1 MEFDFHK
8 KKTYTPHWNN
18 FWKKPRKSNLFSVF
32 LKKFKISIFN
42 FLGFKLSVR
51 LIKNQSQKDEAYSS
65 YVVDLKV
72 KKYRNDLILEQIIS
86 FLKSSGLKLNKFDI
100 ESYIYEFEDVF
111 MKSPIKEQKSGFG
124 FNEGVF
130 FYTILKIINPTVVIE
145 SGIMKGFTTYLI
157 DAATNENCRIYC
169 YDINL
174 ENNLY
179 NSKKATYINTDIT
192 KNVPSIHNEKV
203 VALWDD
209 HTSQI
214 DRLKFSLINDIQYNF
229 FDDDLSSLNIH
240 SDGWPPIPTISMLKD
255 LEFGKINDNDFKWMS
270 RNREGILYFKNIT
283 DTKIV
288 KDIFFHKIFP
298 QLFPIT
304 GYKNH
309 SQCSLVINN
318 HSDLK

>member
-8 KKTYTPHWNN
+8 KKTYTQHWNN
-18 FWKKPRKSNLFSVF
+18 FRTKPRKRTSFTVF
-32 LKKFKISIFN
+32 LKKFKNSIYN
-42 FLGFKLSVR
+42 LLGFRLSVR
-51 LIKNQSQKDEAYSS
+51 LIKNRSQKDEAYSS
-65 YVVDLKV
+65 FVIDLKV
-72 KKYRNDLILEQIIS
+72 KKYRNDLILKEIIS
-86 FLKSSGLKLNKFDI
+86 FLKPSGLKLNKFDI
-100 ESYIYEFEDVF
+100 QSYITEFENVF
-111 MKSPIKEQKSGFG
+111 MKSPIKEQGSGFG

-157 DAATNENCRIYC
+157 DAATNENCKIYC

-192 KNVPSIHNEKV
+192 KNVPSIYNEKV

-214 DRLKFSLINDIQYNF
+214 DRLKFSLIHGIKYNF
-229 FDDDLSSLNIH
+229 FDDDLSSLNVH
-240 SDGWPPIPTISMLKD
+240 ADGWPPIPTISMLKD
-255 LEFGKINDNDFKWMS
+255 LENGKINNKDFKWIS
-270 RNREGILYFKNIT
+270 RNREGVVYLKNII
-283 DTKIV
+283 DANIV
-288 KDIFFHKIFP
+288 RRIFFHKIFP

-309 SQCSLVINN
+309 SQCSLVINS
-318 HSDLK
+318 HSDSK